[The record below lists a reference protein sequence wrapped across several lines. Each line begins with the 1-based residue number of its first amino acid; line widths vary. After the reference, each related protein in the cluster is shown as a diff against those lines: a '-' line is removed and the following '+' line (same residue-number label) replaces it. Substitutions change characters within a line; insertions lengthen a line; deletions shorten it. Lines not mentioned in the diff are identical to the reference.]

1 MQSRITFVVT
11 QELKEKIERIAAS
24 KGISVGALVR
34 MVFSDME
41 EKEKKQ

>member
-1 MQSRITFVVT
+1 MNPRITFEVT
-11 QELKEKIERIAAS
+11 QELKDKIVRIAKS

-41 EKEKKQ
+41 EKEKK